1 MTAPKIIATLA
12 VSTLVTVVFAG
23 SAFAGGSGSAT
34 EIRREALE
42 RREAAQKE
50 AIADG
55 RRDGGLTIWEK
66 WRLNGEQKRIDRL
79 EREALSDGKI
89 TKQEYVEIRS
99 AQRAAEGHIAAE
111 RSDGQVRGWW
121 WRTFSR

>member
-1 MTAPKIIATLA
+1 MTAPKIIATFTA
-12 VSTLVTVVFAG
+12 STLVTLVFAG

-34 EIRREALE
+34 EIRREALA
-42 RREAAQKE
+42 RREAAQQE

-66 WRLNGEQKRIDRL
+66 WRLNSEQKRIHRL
-79 EREALSDGKI
+79 EREAIADGKI

-99 AQRAAEGHIAAE
+99 AQRAAENHIATE
-111 RSDGQVRGWW
+111 RSNGQVRGWW